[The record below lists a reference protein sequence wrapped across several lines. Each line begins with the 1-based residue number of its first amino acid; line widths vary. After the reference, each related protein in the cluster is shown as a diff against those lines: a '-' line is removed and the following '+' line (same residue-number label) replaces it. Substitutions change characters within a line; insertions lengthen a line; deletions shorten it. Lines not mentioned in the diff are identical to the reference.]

1 MKQLYKAELICWKKE
16 SGLFIP
22 SNQLC
27 QLSPSAKVSKQ
38 NVLPEEMIYKTDKW
52 NSTFL
57 AEKVPFFKQFW
68 TLLLSCL
75 KNIPFKH
82 KYHLL
87 QKWQK
92 TPEAY
97 V

>member
-52 NSTFL
+52 N
-57 AEKVPFFKQFW
+57 V
-68 TLLLSCL
+68 LS
-75 KNIPFKH
+75 
-82 KYHLL
+82 
-87 QKWQK
+87 
-92 TPEAY
+92 
-97 V
+97 